1 MKLFKDDDTR
11 KKFYLGASLII
22 LFFLIYNI
30 SYIWKF
36 ITKITGIMLP
46 FIVGLAI
53 AFVLNVPMRWIESGL
68 FKNREKYSGKGWDGF
83 RRALAL
89 IITLFLAF
97 LIITFLIYMVVPQL
111 ADTITQLVKQ
121 IPAGV
126 NNITKWADGVFSRE
140 PILLQVIQAVIDN
153 WEKVLEGI
161 TGFIKSYLNTLV
173 EGGINTITGIVSGI
187 FNFILGFIFAM
198 YVLVQKEKLSENLK
212 KVTYGLFEKKT
223 ADEMVEVT
231 KLAGTTFANFI
242 SGQCTEAIILCG
254 MFSLTL
260 ILFRIP
266 YALLISILIGATSL
280 IPIVGT
286 FIGCA
291 IGVLLILIEDPMK
304 AILFLVLFLILQQIE
319 GNFIYPKVVGD
330 SVGLPGIWVLVSVT
344 VGGSLFGVV
353 GMITFIPMV
362 SIMYALFRRYIYGR
376 LEKKELLDMFPK
388 EEEVPKKK
396 KRKRKKKSEEDE
408 ETESVEDDDS
418 AEIREEVHKRR

>member
-1 MKLFKDDDTR
+1 MVFTVR
-11 KKFYLGASLII
+11 KAVGFVEVKSIPV
-22 LFFLIYNI
+22 
-30 SYIWKF
+30 
-36 ITKITGIMLP
+36 GI
-46 FIVGLAI
+46 
-53 AFVLNVPMRWIESGL
+53 
-68 FKNREKYSGKGWDGF
+68 
-83 RRALAL
+83 
-89 IITLFLAF
+89 
-97 LIITFLIYMVVPQL
+97 Q
-111 ADTITQLVKQ
+111 
-121 IPAGV
+121 
-126 NNITKWADGVFSRE
+126 
-140 PILLQVIQAVIDN
+140 
-153 WEKVLEGI
+153 
-161 TGFIKSYLNTLV
+161 
-173 EGGINTITGIVSGI
+173 
-187 FNFILGFIFAM
+187 
-198 YVLVQKEKLSENLK
+198 
-212 KVTYGLFEKKT
+212 T

-266 YALLISILIGATSL
+266 YALLISVLIGATSL

-376 LEKKELLDMFPK
+376 LEKKELMDMFPK

-396 KRKRKKKSEEDE
+396 KRKRKKNSEEDE
-408 ETESVEDDDS
+408 ETESTEDDY

>member
-173 EGGINTITGIVSGI
+173 EGGINTITGIVS
-187 FNFILGFIFAM
+187 
-198 YVLVQKEKLSENLK
+198 
-212 KVTYGLFEKKT
+212 
-223 ADEMVEVT
+223 
-231 KLAGTTFANFI
+231 
-242 SGQCTEAIILCG
+242 
-254 MFSLTL
+254 
-260 ILFRIP
+260 
-266 YALLISILIGATSL
+266 
-280 IPIVGT
+280 
-286 FIGCA
+286 
-291 IGVLLILIEDPMK
+291 
-304 AILFLVLFLILQQIE
+304 
-319 GNFIYPKVVGD
+319 
-330 SVGLPGIWVLVSVT
+330 
-344 VGGSLFGVV
+344 
-353 GMITFIPMV
+353 
-362 SIMYALFRRYIYGR
+362 
-376 LEKKELLDMFPK
+376 
-388 EEEVPKKK
+388 
-396 KRKRKKKSEEDE
+396 
-408 ETESVEDDDS
+408 
-418 AEIREEVHKRR
+418 

>member
-187 FNFILGFIFAM
+187 FNFILGFIFA
-198 YVLVQKEKLSENLK
+198 K
-212 KVTYGLFEKKT
+212 KFE
-223 ADEMVEVT
+223 
-231 KLAGTTFANFI
+231 
-242 SGQCTEAIILCG
+242 
-254 MFSLTL
+254 
-260 ILFRIP
+260 
-266 YALLISILIGATSL
+266 
-280 IPIVGT
+280 
-286 FIGCA
+286 
-291 IGVLLILIEDPMK
+291 
-304 AILFLVLFLILQQIE
+304 
-319 GNFIYPKVVGD
+319 
-330 SVGLPGIWVLVSVT
+330 
-344 VGGSLFGVV
+344 
-353 GMITFIPMV
+353 
-362 SIMYALFRRYIYGR
+362 
-376 LEKKELLDMFPK
+376 
-388 EEEVPKKK
+388 
-396 KRKRKKKSEEDE
+396 
-408 ETESVEDDDS
+408 
-418 AEIREEVHKRR
+418 

>member
-1 MKLFKDDDTR
+1 M
-11 KKFYLGASLII
+11 
-22 LFFLIYNI
+22 
-30 SYIWKF
+30 
-36 ITKITGIMLP
+36 
-46 FIVGLAI
+46 
-53 AFVLNVPMRWIESGL
+53 
-68 FKNREKYSGKGWDGF
+68 
-83 RRALAL
+83 
-89 IITLFLAF
+89 
-97 LIITFLIYMVVPQL
+97 
-111 ADTITQLVKQ
+111 VKQ

-260 ILFRIP
+260 ILCRIP

-376 LEKKELLDMFPK
+376 LEKKELMDMFPK
-388 EEEVPKKK
+388 EEEVPKRKKK
-396 KRKRKKKSEEDE
+396 KRRKKSEEDAG
-408 ETESVEDDDS
+408 TESAEDIDYE
-418 AEIREEVHKRR
+418 EIREEVHKRR